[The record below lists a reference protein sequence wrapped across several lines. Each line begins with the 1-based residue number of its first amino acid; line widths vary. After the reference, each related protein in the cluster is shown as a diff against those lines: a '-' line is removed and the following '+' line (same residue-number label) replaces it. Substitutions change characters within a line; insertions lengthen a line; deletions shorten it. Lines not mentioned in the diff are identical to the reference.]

1 MTKKILILAM
11 VLCLACA
18 YNAQARLETFDTDLG
33 HFNLEVGNRSS
44 GQNWGFSSTNYA
56 GGTAGE
62 LGGTFQRTDTFPH
75 VADGTIGEF
84 PRESTLV
91 LKGRAV
97 MQDINWDGGVNIGY
111 FKQGDKS
118 IQIGLSLSEPKGAGP
133 RIFIEVK
140 GSSALATNVSWGQP
154 FTFDLTYT
162 NGTLSGTVNGVSCS
176 ISGNPG
182 TVDAFGVAV
191 GSLSP
196 SSQKVKVYF
205 DNLEY
210 TGGPQIRF
218 ADPSF
223 SDSETVSPALID
235 VLLKNPMPGQT
246 YTVDYAATG
255 GTATNGEDY
264 ILEPG
269 TLTFNPGETSKTI
282 SMPIVNDVMDEADET
297 VVISLSNPTG
307 PEAMLGFPSTFTYTI
322 IDPGSVVQ
330 FAADLGDGPA
340 QAGWVVMPTCGEYYN
355 VDGSGIDVT
364 LETGDPGPC
373 EPRNPDWGLTGS
385 GPLADVEKD
394 LLFADNRAGPDA
406 DFIITLVGLAPGIRY
421 MVESYHTRTGNQEAV
436 PIAGVTVTGA
446 SDVVTPGPIAQTRD
460 TMDNPAQTQFTAIG
474 IPVTVRYVAAWNG
487 MVQVNGFVLRSVD
500 SPPQVQFASSA
511 SSGLE
516 TESPANLPVVV
527 LSPPQPNV
535 VTVDYDVTGGTATGG
550 GVDYTL
556 TPGTLTFNPGDTVKT
571 ISMGIVDDGL
581 DDEDETVIVSLSNP
595 TGGVSLG
602 TGTDCTYTILDPRP
616 FVGFAAESSKES
628 ETVSPASLTV
638 TLSEAWR
645 QTVTVDYTVTG
656 GTATGGGVDY
666 TLDSGT
672 LTFDPCETSRTIS
685 VVVVNDDLPEVDET
699 VQVTLSNAVHARD
712 GITSHTFKIED
723 DDITPS
729 VLADLGNGPV
739 QAGWVGMPTCGE
751 YNNVDGS
758 GIDVTLATGD
768 PLVCES
774 RDPSWGLTGS
784 GPLADV
790 ETDLLFA
797 DNRAGAD
804 ADFIITFA
812 GLTPGTRYQ
821 LESYHTRS
829 DGQGA
834 VPIAGVTVTGAVD
847 VMTPGPIAQTRDIMD
862 NPAQT
867 QFTAIGTSVTVRYVA
882 AWNGMVQLNGFTLA
896 SVDAPPQV
904 RFAAAAASGRETESP
919 AYLPAIVLSP
929 PQAQVVTVDYAVTG
943 GTATR
948 DIDYTLADGTLTF
961 NPGETSKTIN
971 IGIMDDDV
979 GEDDET
985 IVVTLS
991 NPIGGEVKL
1000 GSITTLTYTINDR
1013 PVVGFESD
1021 STVAVMEDLG
1031 PIVITVKLSYSYKE
1045 TVTVDYA
1052 GIGGTATAGDD
1063 YIMTPGTLT
1072 FAPGE
1077 ISKTISI
1084 ELVDDMVLE
1093 DAETIVIE
1101 LSNPTNATLGSIQQH
1116 TANIRDPIRLKVDLA
1131 LPINGGTTE
1140 PVPGTAKEGWWPY
1153 VAPRWF
1159 DMYMHDAVWERGEG
1173 GEGPPPESDGIDGTG
1188 VHVALGCGGV
1198 GDGGFHVY
1206 HMCRCNLAGGCA
1218 PTGSPAG
1225 DPIANGWYHNV
1236 DWGGERTGDI
1246 LMRINGLP
1254 PGEYEL
1260 KSYHN
1265 HWEPCTQSTRHCLD
1279 CYSNMPNMP
1288 LISAQS
1294 LPPGALP
1301 GYSKWNFTPGTGIGV
1316 TPIQDAYDVDVT
1328 TVTSDDEVSTS
1339 VIKFHTDG
1347 NDVLVIYDG
1356 GDNTYPDPARPGRE
1370 GSKGILNAFELI
1382 LVKPDKPTCQCMG
1395 DLAGTDGFSDP
1406 DNKVDTGDMA
1416 KLLSE
1421 LITGGG
1427 DAGNNY
1433 KVQSPSDYLLL
1444 CGDLAGTDGFSA
1456 PDGRIDTGDMARL
1469 LSHLIVNG
1477 DPDNNYECGCVVLP

>member
-1 MTKKILILAM
+1 MLTKLTMICAM

-18 YNAQARLETFDTDLG
+18 YNAQARLETFDTSLG
-33 HFNLEVGNRSS
+33 YFNLEVGNRSG

-62 LGGTFQRTDTFPH
+62 LGGTFQRTDTFPY

-84 PRESTLV
+84 PPESTLV

-97 MQDINWDGGVNIGY
+97 MQDINWDGGINIGY
-111 FKQGDKS
+111 FKQGVDSMK
-118 IQIGLSLSEPKGAGP
+118 IGLSLGEPKGAGP
-133 RIFIEVK
+133 RIFMRVG
-140 GSSALATNVSWGQP
+140 GSNILATTVSWNTP
-154 FTFDLTYT
+154 FTFDLTYID
-162 NGTLSGTVNGVSCS
+162 GTLSGIVNGVPASV
-176 ISGNPG
+176 SGNPI
-182 TVDAFGVAV
+182 VAVNAFGAAV
-191 GSLSP
+191 ESMSP
-196 SSQKVKVYF
+196 STQKIRVYF

-218 ADPSF
+218 SSTSF
-223 SDSETVSPALID
+223 SYSETVSPALID
-235 VLLKNPMPGQT
+235 VVLENPTPGQT
-246 YTVDYAATG
+246 FTIDYAATG

-282 SMPIVNDVMDEADET
+282 SMPIVNDEMDEADET

-307 PEAMLGFPSTFTYTI
+307 GAMLGTPSTFTYTI
-322 IDPGSVVQ
+322 IDPRSLVQ
-330 FAADLGDGPA
+330 FAADLGDGPV

-364 LETGDPGPC
+364 LATGDPLPC
-373 EPRNPDWGLTGS
+373 ESRDPSWGLTGS

-394 LLFADNRAGPDA
+394 LLFADNRAGADA
-406 DFIITLVGLAPGIRY
+406 DFIITFTGLTPGIRY
-421 MVESYHTRTGNQEAV
+421 MVESYHTRTGNQDAV

-474 IPVTVRYVAAWNG
+474 IPVTVCYVAASNG

-500 SPPQVQFASSA
+500 SPPQVQFASSV

-527 LSPPQPNV
+527 LSPPQPYV
-535 VTVDYDVTGGTATGG
+535 VTVDYAVTGGTATGG

-571 ISMGIVDDGL
+571 ISMAIVDDGL
-581 DDEDETVIVSLSNP
+581 DDEDETVVISLSNP

-602 TGTDCTYTILDPRP
+602 SASSCTYTILDPRP
-616 FVGFAAESSKES
+616 FVGFTAESSEGS
-628 ETVSPASLTV
+628 ETVSPADLTV
-638 TLSEAWR
+638 TLSEAWS
-645 QTVTVDYTVTG
+645 QTVTVDYAVTG

-666 TLDSGT
+666 TLDNGT

-685 VVVVNDDLPEVDET
+685 IVVVNDDLPEVDET
-699 VQVTLSNAVHARD
+699 VLVTLSNAVHARD
-712 GITSHTFKIED
+712 GITSHTFNIED

-729 VLADLGNGPV
+729 VLADMGDGPV
-739 QAGWVGMPTCGE
+739 QAGWVGMPSCGE
-751 YNNVDGS
+751 YYDVDGS

-768 PLVCES
+768 PLPCES

-790 ETDLLFA
+790 EKDLLFA

-804 ADFIITFA
+804 ADFIITFT

-829 DGQGA
+829 DSQGA
-834 VPIAGVTVTGAVD
+834 APIAGVTVTGGVD

-882 AWNGMVQLNGFTLA
+882 ASNGMVQVNGFALA

-904 RFAAAAASGRETESP
+904 QFAAAAASGLETESP
-919 AYLPAIVLSP
+919 ANLPIVVLSP
-929 PQAQVVTVDYAVTG
+929 PQPYVVTVDYAVTG
-943 GTATR
+943 GTATAGVDYIIATGGPVCWNSATQCHGDTDATGDVKGLDFLALKSSWFKCDPDPDYDACADFDR
-948 DIDYTLADGTLTF
+948 DGCVKGSDFLILKNNWYQTVEANCPLESGATLEFA
-961 NPGETSKTIN
+961 PGETSKTIN
-971 IGIMDDDV
+971 IDIVNDDV

-1013 PVVGFESD
+1013 PVVEFESD

-1052 GIGGTATAGDD
+1052 AIGGTATAGDD

-1077 ISKTISI
+1077 TSKTISI
-1084 ELVDDMVLE
+1084 ELVDDMVIE
-1093 DAETIVIE
+1093 DPETIVIE
-1101 LSNPTNATLGSIQQH
+1101 LSNPTNVKLGSIQQH
-1116 TANIRDPIRLKVDLA
+1116 TANIRDPLHLKVDLA
-1131 LPINGGTTE
+1131 LPMWGTRD
-1140 PVPGTAKEGWWPY
+1140 PWPGTAKEGWWHFI
-1153 VAPRWF
+1153 AGRWA
-1159 DMYMHDAVWERGEG
+1159 DMYAHDCVWECDGQC
-1173 GEGPPPESDGIDGTG
+1173 PDGIAGTG
-1188 VHVALGCGGV
+1188 VHAMLSCGNEGQA
-1198 GDGGFHVY
+1198 GLHAKDL
-1206 HMCRCNLAGGCA
+1206 CRCNLAGDCPPSG
-1218 PTGSPAG
+1218 TIQG
-1225 DPIANGWYHNV
+1225 DPIANTWLYAV
-1236 DWGGERTGDI
+1236 DWASPPDGDTVLI
-1246 LMRINGLP
+1246 ITDLP
-1254 PGEYEL
+1254 AGTYEL
-1260 KSYHN
+1260 VSYHN
-1265 HWEPCTQSTRHCLD
+1265 HWEPGPGQGSRNCCRCQQP
-1279 CYSNMPNMP
+1279 MPP
-1288 LISAQS
+1288 LPSVTAQS
-1294 LPPGALP
+1294 LPSSGKPPGKD
-1301 GYSKWNFTPGTGIGV
+1301 GYRGLCVRGDDGGV
-1316 TPIQDAYDVDVT
+1316 TAIENAYDVPVT
-1328 TVTSDDEVSTS
+1328 YVYNDDEVSTS
-1339 VIKFHTDG
+1339 LIKFHTDG
-1347 NDVLVIYDG
+1347 RPVLVIYEG
-1356 GDNTYPDPARPGRE
+1356 PDWGFADCARPGRE
-1370 GSKGILNAFELI
+1370 GGRGILNAFEI
-1382 LVKPDKPTCQCMG
+1382 IRVGQ
-1395 DLAGTDGFSDP
+1395 
-1406 DNKVDTGDMA
+1406 
-1416 KLLSE
+1416 
-1421 LITGGG
+1421 
-1427 DAGNNY
+1427 
-1433 KVQSPSDYLLL
+1433 
-1444 CGDLAGTDGFSA
+1444 
-1456 PDGRIDTGDMARL
+1456 
-1469 LSHLIVNG
+1469 
-1477 DPDNNYECGCVVLP
+1477 